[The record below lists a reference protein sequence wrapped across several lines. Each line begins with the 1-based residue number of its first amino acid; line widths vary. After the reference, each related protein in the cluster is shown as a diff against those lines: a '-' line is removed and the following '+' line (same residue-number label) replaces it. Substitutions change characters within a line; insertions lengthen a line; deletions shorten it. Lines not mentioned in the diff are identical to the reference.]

1 MSLADPLAVP
11 GRAPDYRG
19 KVRDLYDLGDRLLLV
34 ASDRLSAFDVVLPDR
49 IPDKGAILTRLTEH
63 WFGLLGSRAPNHLI
77 STRAEDLPAPLA
89 HAARG
94 WGPRFMLVH
103 KLEMLPIEC
112 VVRGYLAGSG
122 WKEYGAKGSV
132 CGIELPP
139 GLQLCSELPEPI
151 FTPTTKAKEGH
162 DQPISRAEAA
172 EVIGEDRIAEL
183 ERRSLEIYRF
193 GCDYARDR
201 GIILADA
208 KFEFGVLPGTQEIL
222 LADEVLTPDSS
233 RFWPADRY
241 RPGAN
246 PPSFDKQYVR
256 DYLLKI
262 EWDQRPPAP
271 PLPAEVIEGTRA
283 RYREIYERITGTA
296 W

>member
-1 MSLADPLAVP
+1 MSAHDPLAVP

-19 KVRDLYDLGDRLLLV
+19 KVRDLYDLGERLLLV
-34 ASDRLSAFDVVLPDR
+34 ASDRLSAFDVVLPDP

-63 WFGLLGSRAPNHLI
+63 WLRVLGDRAPNHLI
-77 STRAEDLPAPLA
+77 STRAQDLPAPFQE
-89 HAARG
+89 AARA

-103 KLEMLPIEC
+103 KLEMLPVEC

-122 WKEYGAKGSV
+122 WKEYCARGSV
-132 CGIELPP
+132 CGIELPS
-139 GLQLCSELPEPI
+139 GLELCSELPEPI
-151 FTPTTKAKEGH
+151 FTPTTKATEGH
-162 DQPISRAEAA
+162 DEPISRAQAA
-172 EVIGEDRIAEL
+172 AIVGAARIDEL

-193 GCDYARDR
+193 GRDYARER
-201 GIILADA
+201 GILLADT
-208 KFEFGVLPGTQEIL
+208 KFEFGVLPGTDTIV

-246 PPSFDKQYVR
+246 PPSFDKQFVR
-256 DYLLKI
+256 DHLTSI
-262 EWDQRPPAP
+262 GWDHNPPAP
-271 PLPAEVIEGTRA
+271 PLPADVVAGTSA
-283 RYREIYERITGTA
+283 RYREIYERLTGVR